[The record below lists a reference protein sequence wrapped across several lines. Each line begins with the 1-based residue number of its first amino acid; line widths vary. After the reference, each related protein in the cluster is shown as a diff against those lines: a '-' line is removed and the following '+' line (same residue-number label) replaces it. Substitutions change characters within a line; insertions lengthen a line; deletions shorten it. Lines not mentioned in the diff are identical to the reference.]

1 MFSSIGITALIGML
15 SHLLFI
21 YITWRVITT
30 INFDPLI
37 RKGRET
43 EARLLIILLP
53 LLSAQTS
60 VDFPRLHPMVT
71 GFAVPILI
79 SRALPSYEQ
88 QKKIPV

>member
-43 EARLLIILLP
+43 EARLLIIFVAIAIGTNVSRFFLDFIQWSQDLLF
-53 LLSAQTS
+53 L
-60 VDFPRLHPMVT
+60 F
-71 GFAVPILI
+71 
-79 SRALPSYEQ
+79 
-88 QKKIPV
+88 